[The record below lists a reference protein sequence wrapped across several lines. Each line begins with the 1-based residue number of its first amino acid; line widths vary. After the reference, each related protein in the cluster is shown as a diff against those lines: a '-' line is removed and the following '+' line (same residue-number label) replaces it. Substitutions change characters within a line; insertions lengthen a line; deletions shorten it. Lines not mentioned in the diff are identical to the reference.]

1 MDVNL
6 KEEIFKFSHE
16 DVPAEVIALSIKLKE
31 PLPGL
36 IAQLK
41 AAPPYRPKSYR
52 FSDIESSRKASVLWL
67 MYPSLDGS
75 VEGVLIERGEYD
87 GVHSKQIGM
96 PGGEM
101 ESSDSDYIETALREC
116 KEELGVSI
124 TRDNVIGA
132 LTPLFIPPSNFYV
145 RPYVAWLPK
154 CPVWSPDSREVTQV
168 IGCKMSFISNRD
180 NWKNYDVRG
189 KKVPG
194 FIIESKLVWGATA
207 MMLSELIECWELPDT
222 FAE

>member
-6 KEEIFKFSHE
+6 KEEIFTFSHE
-16 DVPAEVIALSIKLKE
+16 NVPTEVIALNLRLKE

-41 AAPPYRPKSYR
+41 AAPPYRPKSYS
-52 FSDIESSRKASVLWL
+52 FSDIESSRKAAVLWL
-67 MYPSLDGS
+67 MYPSPNGGI
-75 VEGVLIERGEYD
+75 EGVLIERGEYD

-101 ESSDSDYIETALREC
+101 ENSDSDYIATALREC

-124 TRDNVIGA
+124 PRNNVIGA

-154 CPVWSPDSREVTQV
+154 CPVWSPDSREVTKV
-168 IGCKMSFISNRD
+168 LGCKMSYISDRD
-180 NWKNYDVRG
+180 NWNEYEVRG
-189 KKVPG
+189 EKVPG
-194 FIIESKLVWGATA
+194 FLIESRLVWGATA
-207 MMLSELIECWELPDT
+207 MMLSELIECWG
-222 FAE
+222 